1 MAKKSKGMVL
11 YEVIRQNQT
20 RLKNDVD
27 PLAVR
32 LKKRKKKPDTP
43 QNDEIAFGSP
53 RQKPANNWPPRA
65 TGLGNALLRSKL
77 ARRLRI
83 MIDPAK
89 LKALLLV
96 ILVTFIVVK
105 SIQFFI
111 GTPDAVDTTVSEV
124 VDEPV
129 EAENVAMGPEDT
141 EKAKELVDQAQ
152 VLAPIGDHTIVIM
165 TYSRRA
171 DLEPAKDFFEE
182 KGIETRIEKR
192 GDYFFLLTA
201 DRFMSPKRSG
211 TDGYY
216 ALRKIKQIGAEYK
229 APPDFETFGER
240 PFQDAYGMKIR

>member
-11 YEVIRQNQT
+11 YEVIRQNQM
-20 RLKNDVD
+20 RAKNDGK
-27 PLAVR
+27 PLEVR
-32 LKKRKKKPDTP
+32 PKKRKKKPDTP
-43 QNDEIAFGSP
+43 QNDEIAFGSL
-53 RQKPANNWPPRA
+53 RQRSANNWPPRA
-65 TGLGNALLRSKL
+65 PGLGNALLRSKL

-83 MIDPAK
+83 MIDPAR

-96 ILVTFIVVK
+96 ILLIFIGVK

-111 GTPDAVDTTVSEV
+111 GNPGAVDTAVPEV

-129 EAENVAMGPEDT
+129 EAENVAMGSEDT
-141 EKAKELVDQAQ
+141 EKTKELVDQAQ

-165 TYSRRA
+165 TYSRKK
-171 DLEPAKDFFEE
+171 DLEPAKDFFAEN
-182 KGIETRIEKR
+182 GIETRIEKR
-192 GDYFFLLTA
+192 GDYFFLLTVN
-201 DRFMSPKRSG
+201 RFMSPKRNG

-229 APPDFETFGER
+229 APPDFETFGEK